1 MDERFDT
8 FILFMDETFNA
19 WVEFEFQTNT
29 NM

>member
-8 FILFMDETFNA
+8 LILSMDETFNT